1 MVRLSFLFKVFR
13 SKDYAL
19 LPFCLFQLKYGQY
32 PFMVG
37 WPHSERLYHVVF
49 CLLCHSLVFQYCTS
63 WAYDEHIFQFHA
75 LCRAIVDE
83 VYAVSSV
90 GVGHPVEVFNR
101 GIRIVCS
108 RLFYLLRRFQRS
120 IKCCL
125 FRLCVN
131 TTRSSS
137 DQMTPR
143 VAFPT
148 GRYSTARQEKSSLA
162 ARGAT
167 TRWSR
172 LLQFCGPSPITPI
185 L

>member
-75 LCRAIVDE
+75 LCGAIVDE

-108 RLFYLLRRFQRS
+108 ICKTRM
-120 IKCCL
+120 CH
-125 FRLCVN
+125 CVWVLSAIAIFKTCFFKQYRTVPFHN
-131 TTRSSS
+131 RSSMIPKIFS
-137 DQMTPR
+137 FSPQSKCDGSLKSPPR
-143 VAFPT
+143 RMMFPC
-148 GRYSTARQEKSSLA
+148 SFMASSV
-162 ARGAT
+162 T
-167 TRWSR
+167 
-172 LLQFCGPSPITPI
+172 
-185 L
+185 

>member
-32 PFMVG
+32 TFMVG

-108 RLFYLLRRFQRS
+108 ICKTRMCHCVWVLSAIGCFSGILRHVKVAYRNKRIFCYSLLSANF
-120 IKCCL
+120 I
-125 FRLCVN
+125 
-131 TTRSSS
+131 TRSTGASGSS
-137 DQMTPR
+137 
-143 VAFPT
+143 
-148 GRYSTARQEKSSLA
+148 
-162 ARGAT
+162 
-167 TRWSR
+167 
-172 LLQFCGPSPITPI
+172 
-185 L
+185 